1 MNRVLI
7 AAAGTGGHVF
17 PALAVAEKLRSYGW
31 QVLWLGTAEGRLE
44 SKVVPNAGFQLET
57 VGMQGLRGH
66 GLMRKLSMPWQL
78 LRAAWQCRQLLRR
91 ERIQLVVTFGGYV
104 CGPAG
109 LAARWCGIPV
119 LVHEQNAV
127 AGMTNKFLARFA
139 SHVMVGFAAARKQ
152 LPRADVTGN
161 PLREQVLENARQQRA
176 QSTTERVGVAALVIG
191 GSLGATA
198 LNEALPRVFAELQ
211 KQLGD
216 QPIQVVHQ
224 CGAGRQTEVEQLY
237 AEQAFTRVTVV
248 DFIDD
253 MASAYAAADVVICRA
268 GALTVAELALL
279 GKPAVLIPLPHAVDD
294 HQTANAMELVRADAG
309 ILLPQT
315 TLGKTSTAVQRLAP
329 LFADAELRRSMQKNA
344 AAVAYP
350 KATDAVVNQCERW
363 ANPEAIKAGRV

>member
-31 QVLWLGTAEGRLE
+31 EVLWLGSAEGRLE
-44 SKVVPNAGFQLET
+44 SHVVPAAGFRLET
-57 VGMQGLRGH
+57 VAMQGLRGH
-66 GLMRKLSMPWQL
+66 GLMRKLSMPLQL
-78 LRAAWQCRQLLRR
+78 LKAALYCRKLLHR
-91 ERIQLVVTFGGYV
+91 ESIQLVVTFGGYV

-109 LAARWCGIPV
+109 IAARWCGIPV

-127 AGMTNKFLARFA
+127 AGLTNKMLARFA
-139 SHVMVGFAAARKQ
+139 SQVMVGFAAARKQ
-152 LPRADVTGN
+152 LPKADVTGN

-176 QSTTERVGVAALVIG
+176 QVKPAKAGVAALVVG

-198 LNEALPRVFAELQ
+198 LNEALPQVFAELQ
-211 KQLGD
+211 RQLPE
-216 QPIQVVHQ
+216 QRLQIVHQ

-237 AEQAFTRVTVV
+237 AAQMVTHVSVV

-279 GKPAVLIPLPHAVDD
+279 GKPAVLVPLPHAVDD
-294 HQTANAMELVRADAG
+294 HQTANAMELVRAEAG

-315 TLGKTSTAVQRLAP
+315 TLTKTSTAVQRLVP
-329 LFADAELRRSMQKNA
+329 LFGDAELRRSMSKNA
-344 AAVAYP
+344 ASVAYP